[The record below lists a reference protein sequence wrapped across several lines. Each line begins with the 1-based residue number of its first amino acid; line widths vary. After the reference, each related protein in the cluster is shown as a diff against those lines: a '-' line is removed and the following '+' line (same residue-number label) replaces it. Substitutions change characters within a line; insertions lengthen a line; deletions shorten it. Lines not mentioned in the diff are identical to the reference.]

1 MLNQVNRRI
10 TLASRPET
18 YPTEANFKLVEEPV
32 PAIGPGQALVRTLY
46 LSLDPY
52 MRGRMSAA
60 KSYAPPVEIGAT
72 MVGGIVGKVVASE
85 NPRLKVGD
93 IVEGR
98 LGWQDYGISDGRD
111 LRKVDPSWG
120 PVSTAVGVLG
130 MPGLT
135 AYFGL
140 LEVCRP
146 RAGDTVVVSAAS
158 GAVGQ
163 VVGQVAKLAGCR
175 VVGIAGGA
183 RKIDFITRELGFDA
197 GIDYKRGDLD
207 AALEKACPDGVDCYF
222 DNVGGAVSEAVFRH
236 LANRAR
242 IAICGQIALYNVDVP
257 EPGSRNLRFML
268 VNRAHMEGFLVSDF
282 ADRWPE
288 GLKRLSRWLK
298 TGKIKYREDVVDGLE
313 NAPKAFL
320 RLFSGENFGKLV
332 VKVADE

>member
-1 MLNQVNRRI
+1 MLNQINRRI
-10 TLASRPET
+10 TLAARPDGYPDET
-18 YPTEANFKLVEEPV
+18 NFKLVEEPV
-32 PAIGPGQALVRTLY
+32 PPIGPGQALVRTLY

-72 MVGGIVGKVVASE
+72 MVGGIVGKVIASE
-85 NPRLKVGD
+85 NKRFAVGD

-98 LGWQDYGISDGRD
+98 LGWQDYGVTDGRD
-111 LRKVDPSWG
+111 LRKVDRAWG

-140 LEVCRP
+140 LDVCRP

-163 VVGQVAKLAGCR
+163 VVGQIAKLAGCR
-175 VVGIAGGA
+175 VVGIAGDA
-183 RKIDFITRELGFDA
+183 RKIAYITGELGFDA
-197 GIDYKRGDLD
+197 GIDYKKEDLD
-207 AALEKACPDGVDCYF
+207 AALDKACPDGVDCYF
-222 DNVGGAVSEAVFRH
+222 DNVGGKVSDAVFRH
-236 LANRAR
+236 LAPRAR
-242 IAICGQIALYNVDVP
+242 IAICGQIALYNVESQ

-282 ADRWPE
+282 ADRWPD
-288 GLKRLSRWLK
+288 GLKRLSRWVK
-298 TGKIKYREDVVDGLE
+298 QGKIKYREDVVEGLE

-320 RLFSGENFGKLV
+320 RLMRGENFGKLV

>member
-10 TLASRPET
+10 TLVSRPET
-18 YPTEANFKLVEEPV
+18 YPAADNFKLVEEPV
-32 PAIGPGQALVRTLY
+32 PAIGPGQVLVRTLY

-60 KSYAPPVEIGAT
+60 KSYAPPVELGGT

-85 NPRLKVGD
+85 NQRFKVGD

-146 RAGDTVVVSAAS
+146 RAGDTVVVSAAA

-163 VVGQVAKLAGCR
+163 VVGQIAKLAGCR

-183 RKIDFITRELGFDA
+183 PKVAFITRELGFDH
-197 GIDYKRGDLD
+197 GIDYKAGDLD
-207 AALEKACPDGVDCYF
+207 AALDAACPDGVDCYF

-242 IAICGQIALYNVDVP
+242 IAICGQIALYNVDMP

-282 ADRWPE
+282 ADRWPD

-298 TGKIKYREDVVDGLE
+298 AGKIKYREDVVDGLE
-313 NAPKAFL
+313 NAPAAFL
-320 RLFSGENFGKLV
+320 RLFRGENFGKLV
-332 VKVADE
+332 VKVADA